1 MKILFFDENK
11 LIIYLNN
18 YYCIDLDLKSKDNL
32 EKYFR
37 ALFLKI
43 NKNYDIL
50 LSGYYE
56 IEMFYDSTYGIVIEI
71 NKDNLD
77 YFDYYND
84 TVDMRIKVNNSKTF
98 LYEIEDIFILSNDIL
113 KKGILYKYNNK
124 LYLHFIKKVTD
135 IDIGKVLEFASIEYK
150 KVDEIIRKGTVL
162 NIENYLCK
170 Y

>member
-1 MKILFFDENK
+1 
-11 LIIYLNN
+11 
-18 YYCIDLDLKSKDNL
+18 
-32 EKYFR
+32 
-37 ALFLKI
+37 
-43 NKNYDIL
+43 
-50 LSGYYE
+50 
-56 IEMFYDSTYGIVIEI
+56 MFYDSTYGIVIEI

-77 YFDYYND
+77 YFDYYYD